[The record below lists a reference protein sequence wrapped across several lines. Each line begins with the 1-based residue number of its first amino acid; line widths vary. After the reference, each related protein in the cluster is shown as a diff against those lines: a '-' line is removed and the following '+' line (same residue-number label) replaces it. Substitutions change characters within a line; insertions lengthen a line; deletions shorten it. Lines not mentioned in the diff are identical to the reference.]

1 MKADNSSSIDY
12 FGYLIFPA
20 ASERN
25 DNFRFDFTRYTISD
39 TEPTSAKPQ
48 MNIRSTRPES
58 MVDLTQLNSDRLN
71 DLLRM

>member
-25 DNFRFDFTRYTISD
+25 DSFRFDFTRYTVSD
-39 TEPTSAKPQ
+39 IKPTFAMPP
-48 MNIRSTRPES
+48 MNIRATQPES
-58 MVDLTQLNSDRLN
+58 IVDLAQLNSDRLN
-71 DLLRM
+71 ELFRV